1 MSKIW
6 LNAAIIGA
14 VAAYLQK
21 IRESNLSHVTSERQ
35 KWREKLRDKIPLFL
49 AECNLSEEKKEEKIK
64 KLKSKKRT
72 KKEIVELSLLR
83 NNNYL
88 TIDGIDKSSEA
99 IATLNY
105 MLLAIN
111 PTDERDKELRIQINK
126 LLDFEIINRKKFVK
140 DMAILLKTEWEKG
153 KREAAYPK
161 EITYLFGFLLIFSSV
176 YMIYSIIIY
185 DYGIIEKVIKFI
197 LSLLNILLVYLN
209 MKEQKDE
216 NNKVDVKKLIF
227 YLVILSLNIIFL
239 SKNMEEEN
247 NKKEPKI
254 KIMEVSIDNDKKQ
267 EKIELNK
274 KEEQY
279 LVLFEFSKNELTTS
293 GEKILKNIENNLKE
307 DEYIILE
314 GGSDSV
320 GETELNINLR
330 NKRVEAVKKKLVE
343 LGITPEK
350 IEKKKTSIKNNL
362 IITGKEIKEP
372 LNRNVIIKIKKQES

>member
-1 MSKIW
+1 M
-6 LNAAIIGA
+6 
-14 VAAYLQK
+14 
-21 IRESNLSHVTSERQ
+21 
-35 KWREKLRDKIPLFL
+35 
-49 AECNLSEEKKEEKIK
+49 
-64 KLKSKKRT
+64 
-72 KKEIVELSLLR
+72 
-83 NNNYL
+83 
-88 TIDGIDKSSEA
+88 
-99 IATLNY
+99 
-105 MLLAIN
+105 
-111 PTDERDKELRIQINK
+111 RIQINK

-161 EITYLFGFLLIFSSV
+161 EITYLCGFLLIFSSV

-209 MKEQKDE
+209 IKEPKDD
-216 NNKVDVKKLIF
+216 NNKIDVKKLIF

-247 NKKEPKI
+247 SKKEPKI

-267 EKIELNK
+267 EKTELNK

-314 GGSDSV
+314 GGSDNV

-350 IEKKKTSIKNNL
+350 IEKRKTNIKNNL

-372 LNRNVIIKIKKQES
+372 LNRNVIIKIKRQES